1 MIPPEESVA
10 TITTELSPK
19 LSCFGV
25 PVNIAVLSPLS
36 VNVKKLGNVDD
47 EIITLSLKSS
57 SVTVILYV

>member
-19 LSCFGV
+19 LSCIGV

-36 VNVKKLGNVDD
+36 VKVKKLGIVDED
-47 EIITLSLKSS
+47 IITLSLKSS
-57 SVTVILYV
+57 SITEILYV